1 MMLGLQLR
9 HKNTMTVLD
18 IFYGLDSGLII
29 DELLLRQMYA
39 FASVDIFKPLHSSD
53 FYELS

>member
-1 MMLGLQLR
+1 MPGLQLR
-9 HKNTMTVLD
+9 QKNTMTVLD

-29 DELLLRQMYA
+29 DELLLRQMYT